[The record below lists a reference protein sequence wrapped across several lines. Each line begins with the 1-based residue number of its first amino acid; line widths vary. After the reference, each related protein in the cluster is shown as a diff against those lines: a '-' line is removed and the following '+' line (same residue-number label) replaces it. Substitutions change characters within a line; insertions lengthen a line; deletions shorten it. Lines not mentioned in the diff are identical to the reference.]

1 MGAEG
6 FRADLNGL
14 RGLSVALVVAYHLQ
28 LRGAGGGF
36 AGVDVFFVLSGYLMT
51 KIVCDGLDAQR
62 FGYWS
67 FVAARAARIWPALA
81 AMVLLLFAFGAWALP
96 PFDLALLAEQAAR
109 ALLFVSNHHYL
120 GTAGYITHAGDTL
133 WLLHTWSLSVEW
145 QFYLVYPLLLMG
157 LARVAGD
164 GPQRHRLWLGGVL
177 VLVVLSL
184 ALQLWQARARP
195 EAAFFLL
202 PERAWELLAGGLA
215 FLLRRARA
223 PGPRGG
229 VIASHVGFVL
239 VLGGVLLLALLRT
252 RAVGAGA
259 MLLPVVLGTGLVLW
273 AGHTAHPVLRHG
285 VLQRLGL
292 WSYSIYLWHWPLI
305 IGLRMTDLPDQHP
318 VPAAVLTVLASV
330 LLGWL
335 SYTLVERP
343 GRMLHSASA
352 WRQAR
357 KPVLALL
364 LAGGV
369 TGVATATDGFSF
381 RRDRGNDFYRGY
393 WAAIKPLYFPDECGN
408 FKKPSAQMQA
418 CVLRKA
424 PPARTLVIGDSHA
437 EHLYAWFA
445 QHSPGSVEFF
455 TAAECPPVPRLRR
468 QQPGYDCEGYAA
480 RAWGMAMSAP
490 YATVVVSA
498 RWATAGLA
506 GAPYCHEKGG
516 HEKGDPDKGGQC
528 VVPVSLAAKQAL
540 IRDELKAAIL
550 AALGAGKTVVMVDGS
565 PEARFRVPERLAR
578 ELYWH
583 GEVRSTVP
591 RAMLTAQT
599 AWLEPLF
606 DTLRGTPRF
615 HRVSLRDVLC
625 DADRCRLYDTVLKR
639 PVFFDESHFDPV
651 WIAQQHTL
659 FAPYLPGP

>member
-36 AGVDVFFVLSGYLMT
+36 VGVDVFFVLSGYLMT
-51 KIVCDGLDAQR
+51 KIICDGLDTQR
-62 FGYWS
+62 FSYWG

-81 AMVLLLFAFGAWALP
+81 VMVLLLFALGAWGLP
-96 PFDLALLAEQAAR
+96 PFDLVLLAEQAAR

-120 GTAGYITHAGDTL
+120 AGAGYITHAGDTL

-145 QFYLVYPLLLMG
+145 QFYLLYPLLLMG
-157 LARVAGD
+157 VARLAGAG
-164 GPQRHRLWLGGVL
+164 PLRHRLGFGL
-177 VLVVLSL
+177 VLLLAMSSL
-184 ALQLWQARARP
+184 ALQLWHSRTQP
-195 EAAFFLL
+195 DAAFFLL
-202 PERAWELLAGGLA
+202 PDRAWELLAGGLA
-215 FLLRRARA
+215 FFLRRERA
-223 PGPRGG
+223 PAARWG
-229 VIASHVGFVL
+229 VAASHVGFLL

-259 MLLPVVLGTGLVLW
+259 LLLPVVLGTGLVLW
-273 AGHTAHPVLRHG
+273 AGHTNHPVLRHG

-305 IGLRMTDLPDQHP
+305 IGLRMTDLPDAHP
-318 VPAAVLTVLASV
+318 VPAAVLTAVAAV

-335 SYTLVERP
+335 SYTWVERP
-343 GRMLHSASA
+343 GRALRAAAA
-352 WRQAR
+352 WRGAR
-357 KPVLALL
+357 KAVLALL

-369 TGVATATDGFSF
+369 TGVATATDGFAF
-381 RRDRGNDFYRGY
+381 RREAGDDFYRDY
-393 WAAIKPLYFPDECGN
+393 WDTIKPLYFPDDCGN
-408 FKKPSAQMQA
+408 FKKPSAQMQP
-418 CVLRKA
+418 CLLRKA
-424 PPARTLVIGDSHA
+424 GPARTLVIGDSHA

-445 QHSPGSVEFF
+445 RHSPGSVDFF

-480 RAWGMAMSAP
+480 RAWGQATSAG
-490 YATVVVSA
+490 YETVIVSA

-506 GAPYCHEKGG
+506 GAPYCHEQDGR
-516 HEKGDPDKGGQC
+516 C
-528 VVPVSLAAKQAL
+528 VAPPSLADKQRV
-540 IRDELKAAIL
+540 IRDELKAAIG
-550 AALGAGKTVVMVDGS
+550 AALVAGKTVVMVDGS

-583 GEVRSTVP
+583 GEVRSTV
-591 RAMLTAQT
+591 ALATLSAQT

-606 DTLRGTPRF
+606 DALRGTPRF

-625 DADRCRLYDTVLKR
+625 DTQRCRLYDSVLKR

-651 WIAQQHTL
+651 WIAQQRTL
-659 FAPYLPGP
+659 FAAYLPGP